1 MDGSIEHGAA
11 RQLHA
16 NFEKVVEAISS
27 ATFTNIGGNAG
38 GLVPVAC
45 RTHVRTMVTAVCCR
59 LLGKEP
65 ARASTPQEAIVWK
78 RSARYLGK
86 LARLY
91 VQPSHASAIEWAAL
105 AQLQAAAASWRD
117 GDVSRRP
124 KKTLGKKRVPPP
136 QEFAANRRARRK
148 ADRHGN
154 RQRLS

>member
-1 MDGSIEHGAA
+1 M
-11 RQLHA
+11 
-16 NFEKVVEAISS
+16 
-27 ATFTNIGGNAG
+27 
-38 GLVPVAC
+38 PVDR

-105 AQLQAAAASWRD
+105 AQLQAAAASLRD